1 MAKRG
6 GKGMCTEFWLGTLIE
21 IYDTEDWRS
30 WSVTIRHILGIQLVL
45 MGGGSWVQSC
55 EVARILY

>member
-21 IYDTEDWRS
+21 TYDKKEEWRS
-30 WSVTIRHILGIQLVL
+30 WSVTIRHILGIQLVW
-45 MGGGSWVQSC
+45 MGGGSWVQFC
-55 EVARILY
+55 QVAGV